1 MARYRASIETQWT
14 PDEAFAYLSDF
25 STSVE
30 WDPSVV
36 EAGRGGTGPVGQG
49 SEFRLVAEF
58 LGRKTP
64 LTYRVVEH
72 EPPTAVT
79 FVAENATVI
88 SRDRITFETIATGT
102 RVTYDAHLRLKGRLR
117 LADPLLALAFN
128 RIGNP
133 ALAGLREVLGRSAPG
148 AVEAAA

>member
-14 PDEAFAYLSDF
+14 PDEAFVYLSDF
-25 STSVE
+25 STSIE
-30 WDPSVV
+30 WDPSIV
-36 EAGRGGTGPVGQG
+36 EAGRIGTGAVGQG
-49 SEFRLVAEF
+49 TEFRLVAEF
-58 LGRKTP
+58 LGHETP
-64 LTYRVVEH
+64 LTYRVVEY
-72 EPPTAVT
+72 EPPSAVT
-79 FVAENATVI
+79 FVAENAKVI

-102 RVTYDAHLRLKGRLR
+102 LVTYDAYLRLKGPLR

-133 ALAGLREVLGRSAPG
+133 ALAGLREVLGRPVPG

>member
-1 MARYRASIETQWT
+1 MAQYRASIETQWT
-14 PDEAFAYLSDF
+14 PDEAFVYLSDF
-25 STSVE
+25 STSLE

-36 EAGRGGTGPVGQG
+36 EAERIGAGPVGQG
-49 SEFRLVAEF
+49 TEFRLVAEL

-64 LTYRVVEH
+64 LTYRVVEY
-72 EPPTAVT
+72 ERPSVVT

-88 SRDRITFETIATGT
+88 SRDGITFETISTGT
-102 RVTYDAHLRLKGRLR
+102 RVTYDAHLRPNGLLR

-133 ALAGLREVLGRSAPG
+133 ALAGRREVLGRSAPG
-148 AVEAAA
+148 AAEAAA

>member
-14 PDEAFAYLSDF
+14 PDEAFVYLSDF

-36 EAGRGGTGPVGQG
+36 EAGRLGTGAVGQG
-49 SEFRLVAEF
+49 TEFRLVAEV

-64 LTYRVVEH
+64 LTNRIVEYK
-72 EPPTAVT
+72 PPSAVT
-79 FVAENATVI
+79 CVAENATVI

-102 RVTYDAHLRLKGRLR
+102 LVTYDADLRLKGRFR

-133 ALAGLREVLGRSAPG
+133 ALARLREVLGRSAPG

>member
-14 PDEAFAYLSDF
+14 PDEAFVYLSDF

-36 EAGRGGTGPVGQG
+36 EAGRIGTGAVGQG
-49 SEFRLVAEF
+49 TEFRLVAEF
-58 LGRKTP
+58 LGRKAP
-64 LTYRVVEH
+64 LTYRVVEY
-72 EPPTAVT
+72 EPPSAVT

-102 RVTYDAHLRLKGRLR
+102 QVTYDAYLRLKGLLR
-117 LADPLLALAFN
+117 LADPLLALAFK